1 MTPPVAV
8 AARDANYHMAR
19 SSEAAL
25 DLEIL
30 LMGVLEGD
38 ALSDAQALLCAVRAS
53 SYMAGALE
61 NATTTY
67 EEAQR

>member
-8 AARDANYHMAR
+8 AARDARYHQSRA
-19 SSEAAL
+19 SEATL

-30 LMGVLEGD
+30 LMGVLDGD
-38 ALSDAQALLCAVRAS
+38 DLADAQGLLCTVRAS

-67 EEAQR
+67 KEAR